1 MFHKTD
7 IPQEVIDI
15 LYNAILHCVEDRIV
29 KDPFVDDA
37 YLRISYKDQH
47 FRVQG
52 LYIEDALSDHNAH
65 LHDVPFIDL
74 MNDTNQEE
82 GNESWEPNLKAIR
95 DLAEK
100 YSEIIEIEVCEN

>member
-1 MFHKTD
+1 MFQKTD
-7 IPQEVIDI
+7 IPQEVIDV
-15 LYNAILHCVEDRIV
+15 LYKAILHCVQDRIEE
-29 KDPFVDDA
+29 DAFVDDA

-74 MNDTNQEE
+74 MIDTNQEE
-82 GNESWEPNLKAIR
+82 GNESWEPNLSAIR